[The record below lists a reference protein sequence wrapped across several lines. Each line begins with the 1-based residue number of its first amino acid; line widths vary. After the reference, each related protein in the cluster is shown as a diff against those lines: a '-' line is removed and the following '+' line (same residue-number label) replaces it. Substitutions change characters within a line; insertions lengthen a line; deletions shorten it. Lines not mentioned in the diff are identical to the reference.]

1 MRSITIET
9 DIVVSQERIA
19 TLHLPPEIVPG
30 RHRAIVV
37 VDEEPEMAPTSKEQD
52 VLGIQ
57 APVNHPALEE
67 LKSVLLQ
74 HYPKDIDQIILF
86 GSRANGTAREYSDYD
101 ILLVVKK
108 SYDRRFEDEIH
119 ETCYDMNLKYDILI
133 DVKIISREELHTLRG
148 KQPFI
153 QNALNVGISL

>member
-1 MRSITIET
+1 MGREPHLARET
-9 DIVVSQERIA
+9 DRFQHVALDPSSAGVGHMGFSLVICVEQ
-19 TLHLPPEIVPG
+19 
-30 RHRAIVV
+30 RHRLDPELP
-37 VDEEPEMAPTSKEQD
+37 DERQGE
-52 VLGIQ
+52 
-57 APVNHPALEE
+57 
-67 LKSVLLQ
+67 
-74 HYPKDIDQIILF
+74 DIDQILLF